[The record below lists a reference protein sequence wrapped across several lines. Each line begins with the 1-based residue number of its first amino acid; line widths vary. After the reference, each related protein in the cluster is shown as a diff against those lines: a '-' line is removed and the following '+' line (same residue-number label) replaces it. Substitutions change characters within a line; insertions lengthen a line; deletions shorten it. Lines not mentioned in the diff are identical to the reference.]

1 MGWKKEPNVAD
12 LTPTAVIVALER
24 DLLLSSLSRPVGS
37 VRGIPS
43 PAAVPKKAPAD
54 ARAAAEVIALI
65 RRGEF
70 VAALTC
76 PAAKEALI
84 VPAALEGQPAPSP
97 DVDGVSAL
105 YASVEAAVESAGAAA
120 AQAGA
125 LPKAA
130 HELVILAIGVAA
142 LNAFIQAN
150 VTGPDCRDA
159 PHCPLTPSASAADL
173 ETSAPAWNKWAVKSL
188 TEDGEDLVGRCFLP
202 QYLYLAR
209 ALLGKRCAT
218 RTKEAVGGDD
228 VDVAVATLAE
238 TRARAARKQSTSSS
252 GGRVVMWPDENVQ
265 PPSLTWWAS
274 RAAIAHQRL
283 LSGRSPTLRGQL
295 LGYHALTLCWYVY
308 LGTHIL
314 IIARTIRLS
323 NSCFIHR
330 YAPNN
335 AAPGFPSA
343 AAVVKAAGAR
353 EASDGSP
360 TPSAA
365 AAAVAG
371 LLASMSLLETAL
383 MEHEYGHV
391 DSAKALLRAAGE
403 PIGASHEIVGEMGF
417 RTVHQTDAKAQMV
430 LRAECRGLEM
440 FKRPVVNG
448 PLGGEREET
457 TASDD
462 ETDELLA
469 EEAAEAA
476 AKNSRKPRNGT
487 RLAASSTP
495 NQPP

>member
-159 PHCPLTPSASAADL
+159 PHCPLTPSASAAD
-173 ETSAPAWNKWAVKSL
+173 
-188 TEDGEDLVGRCFLP
+188 
-202 QYLYLAR
+202 AR

-295 LGYHALTLCWYVY
+295 LGYHALTLCWYVH

-314 IIARTIRLS
+314 IIARTIRS
-323 NSCFIHR
+323 TERFVFYSQVR
-330 YAPNN
+330 AEQR
-335 AAPGFPSA
+335 
-343 AAVVKAAGAR
+343 GAR
-353 EASDGSP
+353 VSLRRRRGQGGWREGGIGRVTHALRRRRRRRRSPRVHVLTGDGADGARVRP
-360 TPSAA
+360 R
-365 AAAVAG
+365 G
-371 LLASMSLLETAL
+371 Q
-383 MEHEYGHV
+383 
-391 DSAKALLRAAGE
+391 RQ
-403 PIGASHEIVGEMGF
+403 GASES
-417 RTVHQTDAKAQMV
+417 
-430 LRAECRGLEM
+430 RG
-440 FKRPVVNG
+440 
-448 PLGGEREET
+448 
-457 TASDD
+457 
-462 ETDELLA
+462 
-469 EEAAEAA
+469 
-476 AKNSRKPRNGT
+476 
-487 RLAASSTP
+487 
-495 NQPP
+495 

>member
-173 ETSAPAWNKWAVKSL
+173 ESSAPAWNKWAVKSL

-314 IIARTIRLS
+314 IIARTIRS
-323 NSCFIHR
+323 TEQFVFYSQVR
-330 YAPNN
+330 AEQR
-335 AAPGFPSA
+335 
-343 AAVVKAAGAR
+343 GAR
-353 EASDGSP
+353 VSIRRRRGPRVGCEGGIGRVTHALRRRRRRRRSPRVHVLTGDGADGARVRP
-360 TPSAA
+360 R
-365 AAAVAG
+365 G
-371 LLASMSLLETAL
+371 Q
-383 MEHEYGHV
+383 
-391 DSAKALLRAAGE
+391 RQ
-403 PIGASHEIVGEMGF
+403 GASES
-417 RTVHQTDAKAQMV
+417 
-430 LRAECRGLEM
+430 RG
-440 FKRPVVNG
+440 
-448 PLGGEREET
+448 
-457 TASDD
+457 
-462 ETDELLA
+462 
-469 EEAAEAA
+469 
-476 AKNSRKPRNGT
+476 
-487 RLAASSTP
+487 
-495 NQPP
+495 